1 MVVWICADPARL
13 RAYAQVRFDL
23 YTESCNVNHCR
34 CSSCRD
40 RNMHVMWSSGRLGH
54 FETMYLWGVHKL
66 VGTHLTEA
74 EANAI
79 LAKLSTSITMCCGCS
94 RLFAALFTKQ
104 LGLLFTAPTHLMR
117 VAPRSELAC
126 TCTLRIE
133 GEGVAREAAKI
144 ITAPYVVNSRLGMQ
158 ASAPMEL
165 GASGRG
171 KRHRPQQVAASSRS
185 SSSSSSSSSGGR

>member
-1 MVVWICADPARL
+1 MHARW
-13 RAYAQVRFDL
+13 A
-23 YTESCNVNHCR
+23 
-34 CSSCRD
+34 SS
-40 RNMHVMWSSGRLGH
+40 RLGH
-54 FETMYLWGVHKL
+54 FEIMYLWRVHKL
-66 VGTHLTEA
+66 VETGYLTEA

-104 LGLLFTAPTHLMR
+104 LGMLFTAPTHLLW

-144 ITAPYVVNSRLGMQ
+144 IAALYDR
-158 ASAPMEL
+158 
-165 GASGRG
+165 
-171 KRHRPQQVAASSRS
+171 QQQTGQCSHLISDFHFTTRQTLTSIAI
-185 SSSSSSSSSGGR
+185 